1 MRQGTRLNRMAVGIP
16 GALFCMLFL
25 VVVCAMGCIHQEP
38 HNDSRLNVAVT
49 VLPQAEIAREIGG
62 ENVCVTVVVPPGVE
76 PHTYEPATSQLLE
89 LSRSD
94 MYLRIGPGLLPFE
107 DNLLERV
114 RELNPKIQIVD
125 TSAGVPLIHGDDPR
139 AGDDNVDPDHHG
151 TDPHIWLAP
160 SNLRIMAANIEAGLS
175 MADPSHREEYARG
188 KESYLAKVDTTDAAI
203 KAMFS
208 EMDGRSFIV
217 FHPAWGYFAR
227 EYNLDQVAVED
238 GGTEPGIRHLT
249 TLVEF
254 AKEKGI
260 VVVFADPQ
268 HSTRESGVIAE
279 EINGAVVLLDPL
291 APDVLG
297 NLRDVAAAIARSSQ
311 GAPRGV
317 AP

>member
-1 MRQGTRLNRMAVGIP
+1 
-16 GALFCMLFL
+16 MLFL
-25 VVVCAMGCIHQEP
+25 VGACAMGCIHQEP

-62 ENVCVTVVVPPGVE
+62 ERVCVTVVVPPGVE

-125 TSAGVPLIHGDDPR
+125 TSAGVLLIHGDDPW
-139 AGDDNVDPDHHG
+139 AGDDSVDPDHHG

-188 KESYLAKVDTTDAAI
+188 KDSYLAKVNTTDAAI
-203 KAMFS
+203 KAM
-208 EMDGRSFIV
+208 I
-217 FHPAWGYFAR
+217 
-227 EYNLDQVAVED
+227 
-238 GGTEPGIRHLT
+238 
-249 TLVEF
+249 
-254 AKEKGI
+254 
-260 VVVFADPQ
+260 
-268 HSTRESGVIAE
+268 
-279 EINGAVVLLDPL
+279 
-291 APDVLG
+291 
-297 NLRDVAAAIARSSQ
+297 
-311 GAPRGV
+311 
-317 AP
+317 